1 MAQGDVDITPALGIG
16 DGLPARHVLLCR
28 GVTGVTELADWWR
41 KQRAPRRPANRT
53 VVVELVVPG
62 SEEPVLTWTF
72 TGCRVV
78 QFSHSPLD
86 AQAAIVLTE
95 SLVFEYTDVEIN

>member
-1 MAQGDVDITPALGIG
+1 MTPVLGIA

-28 GVTGVTELADWWR
+28 GVTGATELADWWR
-41 KQRAPRRPANRT
+41 SERAPKRSAGRT
-53 VVVELVVPG
+53 VTVELIGPG

-72 TGCRVV
+72 SGCRVV

-86 AQAAIVLTE
+86 ALAATVLTE
-95 SLVFEYTDVEIN
+95 SLVFEYANVEIN